1 MKIISLNKQHFKYF
15 LNLRISLFKELKE
28 INSKE
33 DIEDLILSTKKY
45 FFDNIEKNLLCW
57 AIEVDDE
64 IVSIASLN
72 IFYRIPYAENLL
84 GKEGYIL
91 NVYTLPSYRKKNMA
105 DTLIKVIIDYAKN
118 NSIKKL
124 WLNVFILKI
133 ILKRLKT
140 LWSCVFKIIFILIDI
155 KNISKI

>member
-1 MKIISLNKQHFKYF
+1 MKIISLNKKHFKYF

-33 DIEDLILSTKKY
+33 DIEELILSTKKY

-57 AIEVDDE
+57 AIEVDNE

-91 NVYTLPSYRKKNMA
+91 NVYTLPNYRKKNMA

-124 WLNVFILKI
+124 WLNSSDEGKRIYLKNN
-133 ILKRLKT
+133 
-140 LWSCVFKIIFILIDI
+140 FKEIE
-155 KNISKI
+155 NIMELYL

>member
-1 MKIISLNKQHFKYF
+1 MKIISLNKKHFKYF

-33 DIEDLILSTKKY
+33 DIEELILSTKKY

-57 AIEVDDE
+57 AIEVANE

-91 NVYTLPSYRKKNMA
+91 NVYTLPNYRKKNMA

-118 NSIKKL
+118 NSVKKL
-124 WLNVFILKI
+124 WLNSSDEGKRIYLKNN
-133 ILKRLKT
+133 
-140 LWSCVFKIIFILIDI
+140 FKEIE
-155 KNISKI
+155 NIMELYL

>member
-1 MKIISLNKQHFKYF
+1 MKIISLNKKHFKYF

-124 WLNVFILKI
+124 WLNSSDEGKRIYLKNN
-133 ILKRLKT
+133 
-140 LWSCVFKIIFILIDI
+140 FKEIENTMESYF
-155 KNISKI
+155 

>member
-1 MKIISLNKQHFKYF
+1 MKIISLNKKHFKYF
-15 LNLRISLFKELKE
+15 FNLRISLFKELKE

-45 FFDNIEKNLLCW
+45 FFDNIEKNMLCW

-124 WLNVFILKI
+124 WLNSSDEGKRIYLKNN
-133 ILKRLKT
+133 
-140 LWSCVFKIIFILIDI
+140 FKEIE
-155 KNISKI
+155 NIMELYL

>member
-1 MKIISLNKQHFKYF
+1 MKIISLNKKHFKYF

-105 DTLIKVIIDYAKN
+105 DTLVKVIIDYAKN

-124 WLNVFILKI
+124 WLNSSDEGKRIYLKNN
-133 ILKRLKT
+133 
-140 LWSCVFKIIFILIDI
+140 FKEIE
-155 KNISKI
+155 NIMELYL

>member
-1 MKIISLNKQHFKYF
+1 MKIISLNKTHFKYF

-33 DIEDLILSTKKY
+33 DIEELILSTKKY

-57 AIEVDDE
+57 AIEVDNE

-91 NVYTLPSYRKKNMA
+91 NVYTLPNYRKKNMA

-124 WLNVFILKI
+124 WLNSSDEGKRIYLKNN
-133 ILKRLKT
+133 
-140 LWSCVFKIIFILIDI
+140 FKEIENVMELYL
-155 KNISKI
+155 